1 METMHTRLK
10 EARINAGYTSASK
23 AAFALNLKPS
33 TYNAHENGQN
43 EFDAELAK
51 TYAKKFKVSAAWLLT
66 GEDDG
71 PRRVPLGHEFDPDPD
86 FEADGAKAFSD
97 HQFVPALPGGRP
109 EIDVMPGAGEGM
121 IGDTRNLTLASGSTI
136 TGHRVIAEWVLPEAF
151 YRHELHANP
160 DGSIF
165 MSVIGNSMAPTLWPG
180 DRVIVDTR
188 QNVFGPDAIYVFD
201 DGDGEPR
208 VKSLKKVL
216 GTDEVR
222 VISDNRESYGEDRM
236 SLTALRILGRVVGKI
251 SKL

>member
-1 METMHTRLK
+1 MHSRLK
-10 EARINAGYTSASK
+10 EARIEAGFTSAAK
-23 AAFALNLKPS
+23 AALALGLKPS

-43 EFDAELAK
+43 EFDAETAK
-51 TYAKKFKVSAAWLLT
+51 VYGKKFRVSAAWLLT

-71 PRRVPLGHEFDPDPD
+71 PKRVPLGQEFEPDPD
-86 FEADGAKAFSD
+86 FEADGTAAYTAD
-97 HQFVPALPGGRP
+97 HYKPRLPGARP
-109 EIDVMPGAGEGM
+109 EIDVMPGAGEGAV
-121 IGDTRNLTLASGSTI
+121 GDTRSIAISAGSSV
-136 TGHRVIAEWVLPEAF
+136 TGHRVIAEWVLPDAF
-151 YRHELHANP
+151 YRHELQANP
-160 DGSIF
+160 DGSVF

-222 VISDNRESYGEDRM
+222 VISDNRDAYGEDRM
-236 SLTALRILGRVVGKI
+236 SLSVLRIIGRVVGKI